1 MIENNLITTIYWSGT
16 AQSTIAQSMN
26 MNFDAAIHARK
37 AISVIL
43 RVTIIKKPSSFLQ
56 ISMDL
61 LCNV

>member
-1 MIENNLITTIYWSGT
+1 MIANNLITTIYWSGT
-16 AQSTIAQSMN
+16 AQSRAAQSLN

-56 ISMDL
+56 ILLDL
-61 LCNV
+61 FYNV